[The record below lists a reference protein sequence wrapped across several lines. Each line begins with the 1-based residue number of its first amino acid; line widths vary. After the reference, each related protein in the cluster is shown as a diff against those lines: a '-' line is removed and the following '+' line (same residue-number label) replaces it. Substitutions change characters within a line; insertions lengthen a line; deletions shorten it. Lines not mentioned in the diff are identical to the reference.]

1 MSNKNSELTIGI
13 AGLGLI
19 GGSLAKA
26 YRRAQV
32 KAIYGYDRNNAI
44 QGIAKLDGA
53 IDGELSPTTAA
64 LCDAIFIAVYPGD
77 AIAYLESIAPYVS
90 KNAIVFDCCGVKR
103 AVCDPCFAIAEKHGF
118 TFVGGHPMA
127 GKHTSGYKSSA
138 ADLFDGA
145 SMILVPKVTDDIR
158 LFDHMETVLKPV
170 GFGHLTVTTPEMHDK
185 RIAFTS
191 QLAHIVSNA
200 YIKSPTARAHEGFS
214 AGSYRDLT
222 RVAWL
227 DPDMWMELF
236 ILNRD
241 MLVTELDTL
250 IESLGRY
257 RKALEENDKEALH
270 SLLSEG
276 VKIKE
281 EVDGEWKR

>member
-1 MSNKNSELTIGI
+1 VSSKTNELVIGI

-26 YRRAQV
+26 YKRAQV
-32 KAIYGYDRNNAI
+32 KAVYGFDRNDEV

-53 IDGELSPTTAA
+53 IDGELNQETIA
-64 LCDAIFIAVYPGD
+64 LCDAILIAIYPGD
-77 AIAYLESIAPYVS
+77 AIAYLERIAPWIS
-90 KNAIVFDCCGVKR
+90 KHTIVFDCCGVKR
-103 AVCDPCFAIAEKHGF
+103 AVCGQCFAIAERHGF

-127 GKHTSGYKSSA
+127 GKHTSGFQSSS

-145 SMILVPKVTDDIR
+145 SMILVPKAHDDIR
-158 LFDHMETVLKPV
+158 LYDQMEKALRPV
-170 GFGHLTVTTPEMHDK
+170 GFGRLTVTTPEMHDK
-185 RIAFTS
+185 MIAFTS

-200 YIKSPTARAHEGFS
+200 YIKSPTARAHDGFS

-227 DPDMWMELF
+227 DPNMWMELF

-241 MLVTELDTL
+241 MLVQELDIL
-250 IESLGRY
+250 IESLNKY
-257 RKALEENDKEALH
+257 RMALDANDRDTLFQ
-270 SLLSEG
+270 LLSEG

-281 EVDGEWKR
+281 EVDG

>member
-1 MSNKNSELTIGI
+1 MTGKTNELVIGI

-26 YRRAQV
+26 YKRAQV
-32 KAIYGYDRNNAI
+32 KAVYGFDRNDAI

-53 IDGELSPTTAA
+53 IDGVLDERTIP
-64 LCDAIFIAVYPGD
+64 LCDAILIAIYPGD
-77 AIAYLESIAPYVS
+77 AIAYLEAIAPS
-90 KNAIVFDCCGVKR
+90 IDHNAIVFDCCGVKR
-103 AVCDPCFAIAEKHGF
+103 AVCDTCYAIAEAHGF

-127 GKHTSGYKSSA
+127 GKHTSGFKSSA

-145 SMILVPKVTDDIR
+145 SMILVPKAHDDIR
-158 LFDHMETVLKPV
+158 LFDKMEKALKPV
-170 GFGHLTVTTPEMHDK
+170 GFGRLTVTTPEMHDK
-185 RIAFTS
+185 MIAFTS

-200 YIKSPTARAHEGFS
+200 YIKSPTARAHDGFS

-227 DPDMWMELF
+227 DPNMWMELF

-241 MLVTELDTL
+241 MLVQELDIF
-250 IESLGRY
+250 IEALGKY
-257 RKALEENDKEALH
+257 RKALEENDKEALYT
-270 SLLSEG
+270 LLSEG
-276 VKIKE
+276 AKIKE
-281 EVDGEWKR
+281 EVDG